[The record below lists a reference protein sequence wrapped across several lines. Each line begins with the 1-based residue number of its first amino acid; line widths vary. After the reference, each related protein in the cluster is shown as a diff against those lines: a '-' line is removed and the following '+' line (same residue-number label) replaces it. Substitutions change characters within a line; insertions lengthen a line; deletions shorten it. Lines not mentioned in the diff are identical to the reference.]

1 MSAIPSK
8 IGAFE
13 VIRQIGTGG
22 MGAVYLGRDPEL
34 DRQVAIKVIREE
46 VHDQEVMDRFLREAR
61 AAAALR
67 HANIITVYASG
78 QENHRPY
85 IAMEYIEGESLA
97 DIIKQRK
104 SLPLHEKISLL
115 EQVCAGLAFAHKAG
129 IVHRDVKPA
138 NIMIDGEGVVRV
150 LDFGIARIE
159 GSAMTQ
165 DGTMMG
171 SLNYMSPEQM
181 LGKPV
186 DQRSDVFSVGS
197 VAYELLCYHQAFKG
211 NLNDGLLHR
220 LPHEDPPLLKEIEP
234 SVPLAIEQI
243 VMRALEKDPGRRF
256 QNLSDMRK
264 AFVNAM
270 ASSRP
275 STTIMR
281 AKDDDRTAVVA
292 RPKTSPPPAPATA
305 PAPAAAGAAQAGS
318 PPPPTPR
325 TVGRPPLAPGPLSE
339 IREPHSQLA
348 MMPPAA
354 GLKLKSEAASA
365 PLSAPPGERPPAPPP
380 KAAALA
386 SAGIQIAAS
395 PPPARRTATVAAPP
409 PAPARTSSKRWLL
422 IGAGVIAVAIGAA
435 AAAIPWFNQP
445 PPTAIEVEGPRI
457 EAAMGAYRSAYR
469 NRDLEGVVKVFPELP
484 ADTKQ
489 TMQQAFTNCL
499 VYEVTFADMRVALDA
514 ADPNSAEVDVR
525 STYNCTP
532 TSGGRQ
538 TETSRHEVFAL
549 KKIGDEWL
557 IAGAAPVSAGRPQ

>member
-1 MSAIPSK
+1 MSGIPAK

-67 HANIITVYASG
+67 HANIITVFASG
-78 QENHRPY
+78 LENHRPY
-85 IAMEYIEGESLA
+85 IAREYIEGESFA

-104 SLPLHEKISLL
+104 DLPLTEKISLL

-138 NIMIDGEGVVRV
+138 NIMIDREGVVRV

-197 VAYELLCYHQAFKG
+197 VAYELLSYHQAFKG

-220 LPHEDPPLLKEIEP
+220 LPHEDPPLLKELAP
-234 SVPLAIEQI
+234 AVPLAVEQV

-256 QNLSDMRK
+256 QNLSDMRT

-270 ASSRP
+270 ASTRP
-275 STTIMR
+275 PTALPVQR
-281 AKDDDRTAVVA
+281 PKQDDPTAVVA
-292 RPKTSPPPAPATA
+292 RPKTNPPAPVPT
-305 PAPAAAGAAQAGS
+305 PVSPVAGNAGS
-318 PPPPTPR
+318 PPTPL
-325 TVGRPPLAPGPLSE
+325 TVVRPPAASAPLSE

-354 GLKLKSEAASA
+354 GLKLKSEAAS
-365 PLSAPPGERPPAPPP
+365 PLPAPPAERPPAPPP
-380 KAAALA
+380 KAAGLA
-386 SAGIQIAAS
+386 SAGIQIAAT
-395 PPPARRTATVAAPP
+395 PPPAAARRTATVAAAPP
-409 PAPARTSSKRWLL
+409 RARPSSKKWLL
-422 IGAGVIAVAIGAA
+422 IAAGVIAVAIGAA
-435 AAAIPWFNQP
+435 AAARPWFKQP
-445 PPTAIEVEGPRI
+445 PPTPIEVEGPRI

-469 NRDLEGVVKVFPELP
+469 NRNLEGVVKVFPELP
-484 ADTKQ
+484 ADTKR
-489 TMQQAFTNCL
+489 TMEQAFTNCL
-499 VYEVTFADMRVALDA
+499 VYEVTFDDMKVALA

-538 TETSRHEVFAL
+538 TETSRHEVFSL
-549 KKIGDEWL
+549 KKIGDDWL
-557 IAGAAPVSAGRPQ
+557 ITGAVPVSAGRPQ